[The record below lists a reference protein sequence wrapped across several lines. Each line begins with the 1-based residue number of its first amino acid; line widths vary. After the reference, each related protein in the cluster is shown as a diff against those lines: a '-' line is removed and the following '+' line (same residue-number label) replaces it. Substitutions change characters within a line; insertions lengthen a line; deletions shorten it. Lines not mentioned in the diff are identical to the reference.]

1 MKYSLGEGLA
11 DFGFSFLEKV
21 HEPIF
26 LIKKS
31 GLLVNIN
38 EAGRKLMRVGGIT
51 RAELESYIKWKFAA
65 QLTSVKGTAAA
76 QDRAAQDR
84 ATSAVQGFQS
94 TQNNPVCIIR
104 PTCNL

>member
-65 QLTSVKGTAAA
+65 QLTSVKGAFHRVSIGNDLHVIA
-76 QDRAAQDR
+76 R
-84 ATSAVQGFQS
+84 SFPNSEYVM
-94 TQNNPVCIIR
+94 VEVVK
-104 PTCNL
+104 